1 MAVGVAVG
9 ELPLQPF
16 QGTPFMSR
24 LRLAVTALSLSA
36 AALVGIVS
44 LEGYTDKATIP
55 VQGDVPTIGFGTTG
69 GVKMG
74 DTITPPKALAR
85 ALQDVQQ
92 YESAL
97 KSCVKVPLYQ
107 YEYDAYS
114 SLAYNIGPAAFCKS
128 SLVRK
133 LNAGDYP
140 GACAEILKWN
150 KFKGQPLRGL
160 IVRRQAE
167 YKQCMGENQCSAC

>member
-9 ELPLQPF
+9 ELPF
-16 QGTPFMSR
+16 QSFQDASAVSR

-55 VQGDVPTIGFGTTG
+55 VQGDVPTIGFGTTTN
-69 GVKMG
+69 VRMG
-74 DTITPPKALAR
+74 DVTTPPKALAR

-92 YESAL
+92 YEGAI
-97 KSCVKVPLYQ
+97 KRCVHVPLHQ
-107 YEYDAYS
+107 HEYDAYA
-114 SLAYNIGPAAFCKS
+114 SLAYNIGPTAFCQS
-128 SLVRK
+128 SLVDK